1 MSTEYFGYVEPVA
14 GDEGGLRKGPPKP
27 TAARRALAINLKHL
41 RLNYQHG
48 FLKGLT
54 PEQLAEGLN
63 QALSAKTIRRLE
75 DQFNDTSP
83 NLDTIDIL
91 AHFFGAQSWDLIQPQ
106 ASASIVS
113 GRERHTPHQ
122 PAHSATAKKRSA
134 LTHKKEK
141 SAKS

>member
-1 MSTEYFGYVEPVA
+1 MSTADLGYVEPVN
-14 GDEGGLRKGPPKP
+14 GDEGGVRKGPPKP
-27 TAARRALAINLKHL
+27 TAARRALAVNLKDL
-41 RLNYQHG
+41 RENYRHG

-54 PEQLAEGLN
+54 PEQLAEGVEFSV
-63 QALSAKTIRRLE
+63 SAKTIKRLE
-75 DQFNDTSP
+75 DQFNDHSP

-91 AHFFGAQSWDLIQPQ
+91 AHFFGAKTWDLIQPRSE
-106 ASASIVS
+106 AATVS

-122 PAHSATAKKRSA
+122 PVHSATAKKRSA